1 MPGRHD
7 PEPTWF
13 RDHKVVRANFVP
25 SLFNADS
32 FKFTLQIGPIGP
44 IGTVNVYPR
53 ANLQQSDGVTVFK
66 NESLSTRAVT

>member
-13 RDHKVVRANFVP
+13 RDHKVVRATFVP
-25 SLFNADS
+25 CLFNADS
-32 FKFTLQIGPIGP
+32 FKFTLQIGY

-53 ANLQQSDGVTVFK
+53 AHLQQSGGVTVFK
-66 NESLSTRAVT
+66 NESLSIRTVT